1 MKRILYSII
10 SCVIT
15 LNCWA
20 NIELHYPYDGDLIS
34 DDFYFI
40 CKYEGNNALT
50 LEVSKTNSFDEIIYR
65 NSSRWLTYEEYY
77 KQMPIT
83 PQELGNGTYYWRVS
97 DGENYS
103 TSWKF
108 SITGQD
114 EPNNDYTI
122 IRDKNEYTLQVLQG
136 YNEPLVLSSLW
147 IRSENTNNG
156 LCQFDKGG
164 YNHGIA
170 LKDDIIY
177 ISFGGNQGLQ
187 SHINRYNAN
196 TGESIDSILIDYTN
210 FSQPPIPLSDLG
222 VDDYGNLYATSCGSM
237 SLSNHRD
244 IIIDVLE
251 VNPQSTIAKVIKRYT
266 CKLPLPDN
274 NKYDPTEAKFINITG
289 NVSTGEFIAYSV
301 LDGVGS
307 YAMCSWEF
315 NRNITAASTTPK
327 FLSTTT
333 DSESR
338 IFPLDVENSIYII
351 DNKDIYPTIYK
362 NRTNKGDFTKE
373 SSFIVSNDPTGNGIH
388 IFKHGNM
395 PMMLYGCNYLTEGS
409 MFELISLNP
418 SFLDDTENQVETF
431 TGIKSIWKFPKTYL
445 GGVKSKLITPT
456 TLATTK
462 SEIASNGLPI
472 TKIYIYSAG
481 NGLAAYQIAHYTTT
495 KIENVVEEEFSWKLI
510 DNKLLLSDYC
520 NNIVI
525 YNTLGNI
532 VSTSRNTNI
541 VNLHNIKGLYI
552 IKADNNIFKIII

>member
-1 MKRILYSII
+1 MERILYSII

-20 NIELHYPYDGDLIS
+20 NIELHYPYDGGQIS

-50 LEVSKTNSFDEIIYR
+50 LEISTTNSFDEIIYR

-114 EPNNDYTI
+114 EPNNNYTI
-122 IRDKNEYTLQVLQG
+122 IRDKDEYTLQVIQG

-251 VNPQSTIAKVIKRYT
+251 VNPQSTIARVIKRYT

-289 NVSTGEFIAYSV
+289 NVLTGEFVAYSV
-301 LDGVGS
+301 LDGVDS
-307 YAMCSWEF
+307 YAVCSWEF

-338 IFPLDVENSIYII
+338 IFPLNVENSIYII
-351 DNKDIYPTIYK
+351 DNKEIYPTIYK

-388 IFKHGNM
+388 IFKHGNT

-409 MFELISLNP
+409 MFELISLSPN
-418 SFLDDTENQVETF
+418 FLDGTANQVETF

-510 DNKLLLSDYC
+510 DDKLLLSDYC

-532 VSTSRNTNI
+532 ISTSRNTNI
-541 VNLHNIKGLYI
+541 VNLHNMKGLYI